1 MALKV
6 TEPKTPGDFEKY
18 YRLRWE
24 VLRKPWNRPIGS
36 EKDEQEKGSV
46 HAFILDENKE
56 VMAVGRLQFNESGEA
71 QVRSMGVHDKCR
83 RQNLGSKVLQYLEQ
97 KAKEKGV
104 VKVVLDG
111 REEAVNFYKKN
122 GYVVT
127 GESYIL
133 FGTIQHFRMQK
144 LLNL

>member
-1 MALKV
+1 MTIKV
-6 TEPKTPGDFEKY
+6 TAPKTPEEFEKY

-36 EKDEQEKGSV
+36 EKDEQEKGSL

-56 VMAVGRLQFNESGEA
+56 VMAVGRLQFNENGEA
-71 QVRSMGVHDKCR
+71 QIRSMGVHEKYR
-83 RQNLGSKVLQYLEQ
+83 GQNLGSKVLQYLEQ

-104 VKVVLDG
+104 VKLVLDG
-111 REEAVNFYKKN
+111 REGAVNFYKKN

-127 GESYIL
+127 GESYML
-133 FGTIQHFRMQK
+133 FEIIQHYRMQK
-144 LLNL
+144 LLNQ